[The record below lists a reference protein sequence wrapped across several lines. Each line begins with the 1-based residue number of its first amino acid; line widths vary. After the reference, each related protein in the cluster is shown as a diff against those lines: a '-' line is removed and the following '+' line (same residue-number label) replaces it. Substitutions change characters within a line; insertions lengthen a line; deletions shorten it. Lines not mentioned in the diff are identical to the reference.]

1 MNVFSVRFVA
11 FTNLP
16 GEIQLFINWFHCVL
30 LWIFA
35 NSMNILLEIYY
46 FKVLFFAFSVIW
58 AKGNFQEK
66 IQLIRLSDSED
77 IIRLCYPI
85 FSYSQKRPRF
95 IEISNGLRLTY
106 ANFKSNLFVSSW
118 IIQFLLYVLLIYC
131 NNFAHFSTT
140 FNSLEIQEFF
150 CCSFRF
156 CMNSILPKLY
166 SSKNEWQINS

>member
-30 LWIFA
+30 LWKFA
-35 NSMNILLEIYY
+35 NSMNILLKIYY

-77 IIRLCYPI
+77 IRLCYPI

-95 IEISNGLRLTY
+95 IELSNGLRLTY

-140 FNSLEIQEFF
+140 FNSSKIQEIF
-150 CCSFRF
+150 CWTQF
-156 CMNSILPKLY
+156 CRNQIQVKMNGR
-166 SSKNEWQINS
+166 